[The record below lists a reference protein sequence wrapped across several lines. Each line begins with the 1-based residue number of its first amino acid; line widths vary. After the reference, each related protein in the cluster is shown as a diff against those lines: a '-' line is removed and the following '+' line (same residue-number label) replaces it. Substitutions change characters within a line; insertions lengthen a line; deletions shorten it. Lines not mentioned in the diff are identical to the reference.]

1 MTHGITAPTS
11 TKRPATPLPDDIPV
25 DSTPSGFDVVPGESS
40 LREPTRIDFLAHPWA
55 MSLSHSHHFQLV
67 FLPGHIVGAMIGRTC
82 MTICPSGFAIN
93 NNLITVMYTD
103 KFGRPQTESVLCRH
117 LAPYLP
123 QKRNVN
129 VVLLSGPKMGDV
141 CHVNKAK
148 RVARIYDL
156 TTLRQERLNKQ
167 DMGNCCGVE
176 AHANSCRCSTFP
188 SL

>member
-1 MTHGITAPTS
+1 
-11 TKRPATPLPDDIPV
+11 
-25 DSTPSGFDVVPGESS
+25 
-40 LREPTRIDFLAHPWA
+40 
-55 MSLSHSHHFQLV
+55 MSLSHSHHFQLI

-148 RVARIYDL
+148 RVARIYNL
-156 TTLRQERLNKQ
+156 TTLQQE
-167 DMGNCCGVE
+167 
-176 AHANSCRCSTFP
+176 
-188 SL
+188 